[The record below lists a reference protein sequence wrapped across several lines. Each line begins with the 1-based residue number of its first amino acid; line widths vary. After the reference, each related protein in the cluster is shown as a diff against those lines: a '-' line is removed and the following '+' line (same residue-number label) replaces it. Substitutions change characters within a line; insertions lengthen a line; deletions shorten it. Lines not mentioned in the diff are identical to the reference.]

1 MIGEYI
7 SIFLFFFLLIGFT
20 WNIVLC
26 LAMFVL
32 GGILTDKPSITQQR
46 VCIKQL
52 FLSVLLFKYLHMYI
66 IYISAFILMIKNN
79 KESNRKRK
87 LTSYKDECFLDNF
100 WLFDPSL
107 QVPSQSL
114 LRNIF
119 LKVTGGRTLF
129 IRRWWEQ
136 AIRWG
141 DCQLW

>member
-7 SIFLFFFLLIGFT
+7 SIFLFFSSGFT

-32 GGILTDKPSITQQR
+32 GGIVTDLPSITQQR

-52 FLSVLLFKYLHMYI
+52 FLLVLVFKYLHMDI
-66 IYISAFILMIKNN
+66 IYIFAFIWMIKNN
-79 KESNRKRK
+79 KERNRKRK
-87 LTSYKDECFLDNF
+87 LTSYEDERFLDNF

-114 LRNIF
+114 LRNSF
-119 LKVTGGRTLF
+119 LKVTGGRMLF

-136 AIRWG
+136 AIRWV